1 MMSGIL
7 GKVKT
12 FLRNRS
18 KPIVKVEIGNYTT
31 GSLLQGKVILI
42 TGGGKG
48 IGKAIAKKCV
58 SEGAKVIITGRN
70 EETLSSTAHS
80 LGESCT
86 YIVFD
91 NQNIDKIDELLFE
104 AEKKFGTINCLVCNA
119 GISNHESNMMNVTI
133 DGFDQLMSVNLKSTY
148 FLIQGFIRRTL
159 NSKKERNIVVISSET
174 GDMASD
180 IPYGLSKASLNSLV
194 RGAAYRY
201 HPEQV
206 RVNAIAP
213 GVTLTDMT
221 KGYANP
227 KDDNLYRDNVSG
239 RYFLPEEIG
248 EVACF
253 LLSNVSSCINGEII
267 HCNGGNHIRP
277 YWKG

>member
-1 MMSGIL
+1 MSGIKRL
-7 GKVKT
+7 ISA
-12 FLRNRS
+12 LLQNRS
-18 KPIVKVEIGNYTT
+18 KPIVKVEIGKYST
-31 GSLLQGKVILI
+31 GNLLQRKTIII

-48 IGKAIAKKCV
+48 IGKAIATKCV

-70 EETLSSTAHS
+70 EENLSNTAQS
-80 LGESCT
+80 LGESCA

-91 NQNIDKIDELLFE
+91 NRETEKIEDLFQE
-104 AEKKFGTINCLVCNA
+104 AESKFGIIDCLVCNA
-119 GISNHESNMMNVTI
+119 GISNHESNMLNVTI
-133 DGFDQLMSVNLKSTY
+133 DGYDQLMSVNLKSTY
-148 FLIQGFIRRTL
+148 FLIQSFIRRTID
-159 NSKKERNIVVISSET
+159 NEKEKNIVVISSET

-180 IPYGLSKASLNSLV
+180 IPYGISKASLNSLV
-194 RGAAYRY
+194 KGTAYRY
-201 HPEQV
+201 HLDRY

-227 KDDNLYRDNVSG
+227 KDDYLFRDNIAG
-239 RYFLPEEIG
+239 RYFLPEEIA

-253 LLSNVSSCINGEII
+253 LLSTVSSCINGEII